1 MSKFVHL
8 HTHSH
13 YSLLDGLGKIP
24 DLVNRAKE
32 LKMEA
37 LALTDHGVMYGAI
50 EFYKECL
57 KAGIKPIIGTE
68 MYIAPRRMQDKET
81 KTDGSPYHLVLLAK
95 NETGYKNL
103 LKIVSAAHLEGF
115 YYKPR
120 VDKKYLANHAEGLIA
135 LSACMGGEIPLNSS
149 QKDKIV
155 QIANSYLKIF
165 GKENFFLELQFHPE
179 YPDQGKIN
187 QALIDLA
194 KKTGIA
200 LVATNDIHYVKKE
213 DKDAH
218 EVLLA
223 VQTGKNYDDND
234 RMTLKNFDLSMTS
247 PEEMLKLA
255 GNPEYLENAAKIAGR
270 CDLKISLGQTILP
283 KFEVPKGETAKTYLE
298 KLCQEG
304 MIKRYG
310 KVTTQV
316 KERLNYELSIIEK
329 CKFEDYFLI
338 VADYVGFAKES
349 GILVGPGR
357 GSAAGSMVSYVLDI
371 TDLDPIE
378 YNLLFERFLNPE
390 RISPPDIDLDF
401 ADDRREEVIQYISKK
416 YGQDHVAQIITFGV
430 MKARMAIRDVAR
442 ALGMSYDDGDRIAKL
457 IPMGLTLDESLSTVS
472 ELKSIYEN
480 EPNFT
485 KLIDMAKRLENVVRN
500 AGTHAAGV
508 VISEKPLTE
517 YVPLQHPPKGEESLI
532 TQYSMNY
539 LDDIGLLKVDI
550 LGLANLTIIKNCLRI
565 IRKISQSEIDLD
577 KIPND
582 DKKTFELLSAGA
594 TAGVFQLESD
604 GMKRYL
610 KDLKPNNFEDILSM
624 VALYRPGPMES
635 INDFINAKHGRK
647 KITYLDPKLQPILEK
662 TYGVIVTQDQV
673 LQIARYF
680 AGFSYGEADI
690 LRKAVGKKI
699 KKLLDEQKEK
709 FLSGAIKTGAD
720 KKTAENVWNFIEPF
734 AKYGFNRAHAACY
747 AKISYQTAYLK
758 ARYPSAFM
766 AAWLTAEQ
774 QNIDKIAFAVAECRR
789 MNIEVLPPDVN
800 ESFVE
805 FGVVKDTNNI
815 RFGLAAIKNVGAGVS
830 EKIVE
835 ERKTGG
841 PYVSLEDF
849 LKRLTGR
856 ILNKKVIEALVKS
869 GGLDRFGER
878 NQMLSAIEQILKF
891 ISNLDKKAAKDQLN
905 LFSEKTKIEVSKL
918 VLPETPPA
926 DKKLRLSWEK
936 ELLGMYISD
945 HPLKGMENVLSEAG
959 TPINELDSKNI
970 GKKVKIAGIITYVR
984 KIVTKNKEPMLF
996 ATLEDISGKTEVLVF
1011 PKVLKQNNQI
1021 WQTDSIVAIEGKTNS
1036 KDGDLKIIAES
1047 ITEVNIGQH
1056 KEMVPNK
1063 MIINIPSSTKK
1074 DLLEK
1079 IKEIISNYPGEIPVW
1094 LKIPKN
1100 GGFNDIKTKS
1110 SVSFDRTLQK
1120 KLNELL
1126 GQKAAR
1132 FDTSTTNPAI

>member
-378 YNLLFERFLNPE
+378 YNLLFERFL
-390 RISPPDIDLDF
+390 
-401 ADDRREEVIQYISKK
+401 
-416 YGQDHVAQIITFGV
+416 
-430 MKARMAIRDVAR
+430 
-442 ALGMSYDDGDRIAKL
+442 
-457 IPMGLTLDESLSTVS
+457 TV
-472 ELKSIYEN
+472 Y
-480 EPNFT
+480 F
-485 KLIDMAKRLENVVRN
+485 
-500 AGTHAAGV
+500 
-508 VISEKPLTE
+508 
-517 YVPLQHPPKGEESLI
+517 Q
-532 TQYSMNY
+532 
-539 LDDIGLLKVDI
+539 
-550 LGLANLTIIKNCLRI
+550 
-565 IRKISQSEIDLD
+565 KI
-577 KIPND
+577 
-582 DKKTFELLSAGA
+582 
-594 TAGVFQLESD
+594 
-604 GMKRYL
+604 
-610 KDLKPNNFEDILSM
+610 
-624 VALYRPGPMES
+624 RPGPCRP
-635 INDFINAKHGRK
+635 NH
-647 KITYLDPKLQPILEK
+647 YLW
-662 TYGVIVTQDQV
+662 
-673 LQIARYF
+673 R
-680 AGFSYGEADI
+680 
-690 LRKAVGKKI
+690 
-699 KKLLDEQKEK
+699 
-709 FLSGAIKTGAD
+709 
-720 KKTAENVWNFIEPF
+720 
-734 AKYGFNRAHAACY
+734 
-747 AKISYQTAYLK
+747 
-758 ARYPSAFM
+758 
-766 AAWLTAEQ
+766 
-774 QNIDKIAFAVAECRR
+774 
-789 MNIEVLPPDVN
+789 N
-800 ESFVE
+800 ESAHGHPRCRPRV
-805 FGVVKDTNNI
+805 
-815 RFGLAAIKNVGAGVS
+815 R
-830 EKIVE
+830 
-835 ERKTGG
+835 
-841 PYVSLEDF
+841 Y
-849 LKRLTGR
+849 
-856 ILNKKVIEALVKS
+856 
-869 GGLDRFGER
+869 
-878 NQMLSAIEQILKF
+878 
-891 ISNLDKKAAKDQLN
+891 
-905 LFSEKTKIEVSKL
+905 
-918 VLPETPPA
+918 
-926 DKKLRLSWEK
+926 
-936 ELLGMYISD
+936 EL
-945 HPLKGMENVLSEAG
+945 
-959 TPINELDSKNI
+959 
-970 GKKVKIAGIITYVR
+970 
-984 KIVTKNKEPMLF
+984 
-996 ATLEDISGKTEVLVF
+996 
-1011 PKVLKQNNQI
+1011 
-1021 WQTDSIVAIEGKTNS
+1021 
-1036 KDGDLKIIAES
+1036 
-1047 ITEVNIGQH
+1047 
-1056 KEMVPNK
+1056 
-1063 MIINIPSSTKK
+1063 
-1074 DLLEK
+1074 
-1079 IKEIISNYPGEIPVW
+1079 
-1094 LKIPKN
+1094 
-1100 GGFNDIKTKS
+1100 
-1110 SVSFDRTLQK
+1110 
-1120 KLNELL
+1120 
-1126 GQKAAR
+1126 
-1132 FDTSTTNPAI
+1132 